1 MLSASLG
8 ANGGGGPMPL
18 SPSAQATLSKHLP
31 KLQAKRLMQHAATGA
46 MATATITTTSCRPQT
61 CDAGCLTGKLL
72 LLLQLIGLAAVQPI
86 VAYFFLNKQLLIKL
100 LFALT
105 DLCSSENLPEVEI
118 FSLLEEQIPKYKIRN
133 DFLTDFAGY
142 ANEDWFVPA
151 PALPIPVE
159 GLGLTKEQTREC
171 LNYFRKSLI
180 SLSTIV

>member
-1 MLSASLG
+1 MLSATLG
-8 ANGGGGPMPL
+8 ANGGAGGSLPL

-31 KLQAKRLMQHAATGA
+31 KLQAKRLMQQAAKGA
-46 MATATITTTSCRPQT
+46 AGAGASSRPQT
-61 CDAGCLTGKLL
+61 CDAGC
-72 LLLQLIGLAAVQPI
+72 
-86 VAYFFLNKQLLIKL
+86 
-100 LFALT
+100 LT

-133 DFLTDFAGY
+133 DFLTDFSGY

-171 LNYFRKSLI
+171 LNYFRKSLDH
-180 SLSTIV
+180 

>member
-1 MLSASLG
+1 MQPFV
-8 ANGGGGPMPL
+8 AN
-18 SPSAQATLSKHLP
+18 
-31 KLQAKRLMQHAATGA
+31 
-46 MATATITTTSCRPQT
+46 
-61 CDAGCLTGKLL
+61 
-72 LLLQLIGLAAVQPI
+72 
-86 VAYFFLNKQLLIKL
+86 
-100 LFALT
+100 LFANQCANYAFYLHLS

-171 LNYFRKSLI
+171 LNYFRKSHFVFLY
-180 SLSTIV
+180 

>member
-1 MLSASLG
+1 MQPFV
-8 ANGGGGPMPL
+8 AN
-18 SPSAQATLSKHLP
+18 
-31 KLQAKRLMQHAATGA
+31 
-46 MATATITTTSCRPQT
+46 
-61 CDAGCLTGKLL
+61 
-72 LLLQLIGLAAVQPI
+72 
-86 VAYFFLNKQLLIKL
+86 
-100 LFALT
+100 LFANQCANYAFYLHLS

-171 LNYFRKSLI
+171 LNYFRKFHFVFLY
-180 SLSTIV
+180 

>member
-1 MLSASLG
+1 
-8 ANGGGGPMPL
+8 
-18 SPSAQATLSKHLP
+18 
-31 KLQAKRLMQHAATGA
+31 MQ
-46 MATATITTTSCRPQT
+46 PF
-61 CDAGCLTGKLL
+61 
-72 LLLQLIGLAAVQPI
+72 
-86 VAYFFLNKQLLIKL
+86 VAYLFDKQLLITF
-100 LFALT
+100 LFALDVLT

-151 PALPIPVE
+151 PALPIPIE

-180 SLSTIV
+180 FPIKYCVKFSESIG